1 MEMLIHNF
9 LEYLEL
15 IGKSKR
21 TISEYAL
28 DLRVFLSFFGGQH
41 SPDLALLQSLQ
52 RKDIEKYTYYLK
64 NVRQNTAATCCRK
77 ISSLK
82 VFYDFLIRENLV
94 HKNPVNDVAKP
105 KKPEKLPK
113 YLTLE
118 QSRILLD
125 VISGK
130 HQSRDLCMLTL
141 LLNCGLRLSE
151 LTGLNLGDIS
161 SLDTPGQAF
170 MRVWGKGGKERIL
183 FLNSACV
190 RAIQQYLPVRKTR
203 DPGETALFLNA
214 FGKRIGNRTVQ
225 NMVRSYLQQIG
236 LGKGYSVHTLRH
248 TAATLLYQY
257 SHADILILKNIL
269 GHSNVSTT
277 EIYTHLGSH
286 QVRKVLENSPFVT
299 KKE

>member
-94 HKNPVNDVAKP
+94 QKI
-105 KKPEKLPK
+105 
-113 YLTLE
+113 
-118 QSRILLD
+118 R
-125 VISGK
+125 
-130 HQSRDLCMLTL
+130 
-141 LLNCGLRLSE
+141 
-151 LTGLNLGDIS
+151 
-161 SLDTPGQAF
+161 
-170 MRVWGKGGKERIL
+170 
-183 FLNSACV
+183 
-190 RAIQQYLPVRKTR
+190 
-203 DPGETALFLNA
+203 
-214 FGKRIGNRTVQ
+214 
-225 NMVRSYLQQIG
+225 
-236 LGKGYSVHTLRH
+236 
-248 TAATLLYQY
+248 
-257 SHADILILKNIL
+257 
-269 GHSNVSTT
+269 
-277 EIYTHLGSH
+277 
-286 QVRKVLENSPFVT
+286 
-299 KKE
+299 